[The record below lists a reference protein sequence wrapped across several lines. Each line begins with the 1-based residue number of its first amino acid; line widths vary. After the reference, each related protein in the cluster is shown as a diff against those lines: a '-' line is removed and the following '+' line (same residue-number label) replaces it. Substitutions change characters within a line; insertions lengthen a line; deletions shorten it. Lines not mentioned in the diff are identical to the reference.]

1 LAAVETPRGAA
12 RTAEWHW
19 HGGGGG
25 GGWTVSV
32 LRRVEL
38 TTQVGY
44 RVGWGQE
51 GQIARSNGGRW
62 PMGMLCS
69 LLLHGSPTMALRAGT
84 ENDLAKL

>member
-1 LAAVETPRGAA
+1 
-12 RTAEWHW
+12 
-19 HGGGGG
+19 
-25 GGWTVSV
+25 VSV

-62 PMGMLCS
+62 PMGKYG
-69 LLLHGSPTMALRAGT
+69 LLAHDGAACRDGERLAILPLRWVWVSFS
-84 ENDLAKL
+84 